1 MKKLTAPKKS
11 FLKALRRKGRV
22 QQLEVEKLVGKFRA
36 KIIDERK
43 TIQQERRKFKRKTLS
58 QLIDG

>member
-1 MKKLTAPKKS
+1 MKKLTAQKKS

-22 QQLEVEKLVGKFRA
+22 QQLEAEKTNGTFRA
-36 KIIDERK
+36 KIIEERK
-43 TIQQERRKFKRKTLS
+43 TIQQERKEFKRRTLS